1 MAAAHADGHVSSVNL
16 QEWLAITGTVLEVA
30 GAATIVVGS
39 LVALVMALAR
49 ARTGTGE
56 DVYISF
62 RGNLARSI
70 LLGLELLVGGDIIRT
85 ITAAP
90 SLTEVLVLAII
101 VVIRTLLSFTL
112 QVEVEGHW
120 PWEGRRSRHSP

>member
-1 MAAAHADGHVSSVNL
+1 MAAARDDVHVSSVKL
-16 QEWLAITGTVLEVA
+16 QEWLAVTGTILEVA

-39 LVALVMALAR
+39 VVALLLALAR
-49 ARTGTGE
+49 ARNGTAE

-90 SLTEVLVLAII
+90 SLMEVLVLAI
-101 VVIRTLLSFTL
+101 VVLIRTLLSFTL

-120 PWEGRRSRHSP
+120 PWEGRRSRHTL